1 MTQRKNKK
9 GVLAPQYG
17 INGIKIIMISELGER
32 LEFPSINAARLHFK
46 VRFEKISQ
54 NKDTNKPILIK
65 GVNWTIYSK

>member
-1 MTQRKNKK
+1 
-9 GVLAPQYG
+9 
-17 INGIKIIMISELGER
+17 MISELGER